1 MWDSVKANKIAK
13 KVNSEK
19 HKNKLKQKCFLKFY
33 EHILA
38 EIQEDIKEESKLGR
52 FKVELRFYNFND
64 SEYTK
69 GLDDLDT
76 REVVYLVEESIHR
89 TLVEKGY
96 KTSEINE
103 ALSYGFALEISW
115 R

>member
-13 KVNSEK
+13 KVSSEK

-33 EHILA
+33 EYVLA
-38 EIQEDIKEESKLGR
+38 EIQENIKEQSRLGR
-52 FKVELRFYNFND
+52 FKASLSFYDFDD
-64 SEYTK
+64 SDYTE
-69 GLDDLDT
+69 GLDDLET
-76 REVVYLVEESIHR
+76 REIVYLVEESIHR